1 VTSTVRRRDLPPRKT
16 LSIRARHAA
25 AVRARYPQ
33 PVPRAASPVLD
44 QLAPNLD
51 PRPFL
56 SEVREALDANV
67 LHYSDRV
74 TLLRSAQR
82 QGIGRFEANLLIAI
96 IQHRSPPTPT
106 NSAVTLPRR
115 ISHRKLTL
123 MAAAIAVILAG
134 EYCLL
139 HLALHALLG
148 A

>member
-1 VTSTVRRRDLPPRKT
+1 VTSTVRPRELPPRKT

-25 AVRARYPQ
+25 AIRAKYPQ
-33 PVPRAASPVLD
+33 LVARSASPLLD
-44 QLAPNLD
+44 QLAPNVD

-56 SEVREALDANV
+56 SQVRQTLDANV

-96 IQHRSPPTPT
+96 TQHQAAPRAVDV
-106 NSAVTLPRR
+106 SAASPRR
-115 ISHRKLTL
+115 IAHRKLTL

-139 HLALHALLG
+139 HFALHALLG